1 MIVGSIGYKK
11 LSLNTMNRFLSPS
24 PVLLE
29 KGIALVRIIVGL
41 LLIYHGIEV
50 FDPEL
55 MNGYVE
61 GGMVKGSYAK
71 LMVYLGKTSELTCGC
86 LLFLGLFTRVG
97 ALIMIGTFSYIHFF
111 CGRRAVLVPGLRIL
125 LCLRFL
131 GLCSFLQGLG
141 LGMSMQLFLTERFK

>member
-97 ALIMIGTFSYIHFF
+97 ALIMIGTFSYITFF
-111 CGRRAVLVPGLRIL
+111 VGGGRFWYQDQHPFMFALFGL
-125 LCLRFL
+125 
-131 GLCSFLQGLG
+131 
-141 LGMSMQLFLTERFK
+141 LFLFTGPGSWSADAVIFNRKI